1 MPVNAAHA
9 TAALPADWQLRLR
22 RSLLRAPDHDVQA
35 WRGQHYSPEL
45 VEAVRERLPGAPVP
59 AAVLVPIVER
69 PAAPTLLL
77 TTRAGHLRRHAG
89 QISFPGGRLEAGDE
103 DPTAAALRE
112 TREEVGIGPDFVRVL
127 GFLPDQLVLTGYRV
141 TPVVAL
147 VNPGFVLRTDDA
159 EVADI
164 FEMPL
169 ERIIDPENFR
179 PTRRTLYG
187 VEVMLR
193 DVHFEGRVI
202 WGATGAMLLALHE
215 ALVRMP

>member
-1 MPVNAAHA
+1 VPVTAAHSPA
-9 TAALPADWQLRLR
+9 ELPADWQLRLR
-22 RSLLRAPDHDVQA
+22 RALLSAPDHEPAARAPQP
-35 WRGQHYSPEL
+35 SPEL
-45 VEAVRERLPGAPVP
+45 LAAVRARIPGAPVA
-59 AAVLVPIVER
+59 AAVLVPIIER

-89 QISFPGGRLEAGDE
+89 QISFPGGRLEADDA
-103 DPTAAALRE
+103 DPIAAALRE
-112 TREEVGIGPDFVRVL
+112 TREEVGITQDFVRVL

-147 VNPGFVLRTDDA
+147 VDPACELRSADT
-159 EVADI
+159 EVAEI

-169 ERIIDPENFR
+169 ACIVNATSFR

-187 VEVMLR
+187 VEVLLR

-215 ALVRMP
+215 ALARAP

>member
-1 MPVNAAHA
+1 MNPARAP
-9 TAALPADWQLRLR
+9 TALPSDWQQRLTR
-22 RSLLRAPDHDVQA
+22 ALLRVPAHDAEPWRAAGQA
-35 WRGQHYSPEL
+35 PEL
-45 VEAVRERLPGAPVP
+45 AAAVRARLPGAPVP
-59 AAVLVPIVER
+59 AAVLVPIVDR

-89 QISFPGGRLEAGDE
+89 QISFPGGRLEAIDA
-103 DPTAAALRE
+103 DPIAAALRE
-112 TREEVGIGPDFVRVL
+112 TREEVGIGADFVRVL

-147 VNPGFVLRTDDA
+147 VSPGFALRSDDA
-159 EVADI
+159 EVAEV

-169 ERIIDPENFR
+169 ELIMHPENFR

-187 VEVMLR
+187 VEVTLR
-193 DVHFEGRVI
+193 DVHYEGRVI

-215 ALVRMP
+215 ALVRVP